1 MKSALLL
8 ALLSCLAAAAPSQ
21 TADQP
26 TTQTADPH
34 YFRYQR
40 SVAAPAAGQACAV
53 LDAETFAHASASLKD
68 LRVYDGIGTPTPREV
83 PYAITLSEPAEPDS
97 TPARV
102 VNLGLR
108 DGSIVFDLQMPPRPY
123 TEVALDLAGQDYIAT
138 AAVSGL
144 AKPGAPA
151 TSLGQF
157 TLFDL
162 TSQHL
167 SQSTTLHLQESNFPW
182 LHIVLTASPAPG
194 TRGFRATPQ
203 MVVGATVPPSR
214 EAQILYTTA
223 ATAAI
228 VNHERQSIA
237 TFTLPARVPV
247 ERVSFE
253 LAPTFKG
260 NFSRDVHI
268 FDRPEGTPATSG
280 ETLAGAIQR
289 VRLTQAGREIRH
301 EQLNVPATIGS
312 NLQNAAKVEVVV
324 ENGDD
329 QPLPITAVRLQM
341 RERNLCFSAPS
352 SQPLTLYYGDPALAA
367 PVYDYSRIFS
377 PTAHTSIARL
387 GPEREN
393 PDFQPRPDT
402 RPLTERYP
410 DLLWI
415 ALLAVVCALAFI
427 AIRSSKSLPR

>member
-8 ALLSCLAAAAPSQ
+8 ALLSLLAAGAPAQ
-21 TADQP
+21 TANP
-26 TTQTADPH
+26 R

-68 LRVYDGIGTPTPREV
+68 LRLYDGIGTATPREV

-102 VNLGLR
+102 VNLGMR
-108 DGSIVFDLQMPPRPY
+108 GGSIVFDLQMPPRPY
-123 TEVALDLAGQDYIAT
+123 TEVRLNLSGQDYIAT
-138 AAVSGL
+138 ATVSDSSTQRGS
-144 AKPGAPA
+144 A
-151 TSLGQF
+151 TSLGEF

-167 SQSTTLHLQESNFPW
+167 SQSTTLHLQESTFAW
-182 LHIVLTASPAPG
+182 LHIVLAASPAPG

-203 MVVGATVPPSR
+203 MVAGATVPPSR
-214 EAQILYTTA
+214 EAQILYTTDA
-223 ATAAI
+223 GASV

-253 LAPTFKG
+253 LAPGFKG

-268 FDRPEGTPATSG
+268 FDRPEGTPANSG
-280 ETLAGAIQR
+280 ESLAGAIQR

-301 EQLNVPATIGS
+301 EQLSVPATIGS
-312 NLQNAAKVEVVV
+312 NLQNPATVEVVV

-341 RERNLCFSAPS
+341 RERNLCFNAPS
-352 SQPLTLYYGDPALAA
+352 ARPLTLYYGDPGLPA
-367 PVYDYSRIFS
+367 PVYDYSRVFS
-377 PTAHTSIARL
+377 TTAHTELARL
-387 GPEREN
+387 GTEQRN
-393 PDFQPRPDT
+393 PDYSPRPDT

-415 ALLAVVCALAFI
+415 ALLAVVCALGFI
-427 AIRSSKSLPR
+427 AIRSSKSLPG